1 MKNTNKELDT
11 SQFPVIEIVGPEARR
26 YCMSVELEQVVNW
39 FISQSLTY
47 FPLAVEGSKNN
58 RCRDSVVRL
67 EGNWGGRQ
75 NMVNN
80 SGGGC

>member
-1 MKNTNKELDT
+1 M
-11 SQFPVIEIVGPEARR
+11 GPEARR

-39 FISQSLTY
+39 FISRSLMY
-47 FPLAVEGSKNN
+47 FLLAVERSKNN
-58 RCRDSVVRL
+58 RRRDSVVRL
-67 EGNWGGRQ
+67 EGSWGGRQ